1 MFTLRNVKAV
11 VFLLNIAPAPH
22 SA

>member
-11 VFLLNIAPAPH
+11 VFLLNIAPVPH